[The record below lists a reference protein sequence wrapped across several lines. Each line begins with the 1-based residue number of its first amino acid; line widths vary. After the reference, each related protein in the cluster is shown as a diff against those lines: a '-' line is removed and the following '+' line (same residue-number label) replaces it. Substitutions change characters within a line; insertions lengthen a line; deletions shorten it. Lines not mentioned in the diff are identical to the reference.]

1 MPRFQVTQWRGRRG
15 YWLIAVIAALA
26 AYRGVQNT
34 GETPLPEALA
44 EGEHQV
50 LRVVDGDTLLLANHA
65 RVRLIGVN
73 TPEMV
78 RPDHPVEAWGPE
90 ASRFT
95 KDFIAR
101 GPVRLTFDQERKDRF
116 DRFLAY
122 VWVNDQLLN
131 EALVRAGL
139 GKAELNF
146 HYSSSMKKRFRE
158 AQQAAQREHLG
169 IWSNRP

>member
-1 MPRFQVTQWRGRRG
+1 MSPFQISRWRGRRG
-15 YWLIAVIAALA
+15 YWLIAAIAALA
-26 AYRGVQNT
+26 AYRATQHA

-50 LRVVDGDTLLLANHA
+50 LRVVDGDTLLLTNHA
-65 RVRLIGVN
+65 RVRLIGVD
-73 TPEMV
+73 TPETV
-78 RPDHPVEAWGPE
+78 RPEHPVEAWGPE

-95 KDFIAR
+95 QEFIAR

-122 VWVNDQLLN
+122 VWVDGQLLN
-131 EALVRAGL
+131 EALLRAGL
-139 GKAELNF
+139 ARAELHF

-169 IWSNRP
+169 IWSGRP

>member
-1 MPRFQVTQWRGRRG
+1 MPPVPRFRGRGRRG

-26 AYRGVQNT
+26 AYRAVQHA
-34 GETPLPEALA
+34 GEPAVPEALA

-50 LRVVDGDTLLLANHA
+50 LRVVDGDTLLLTSNA

-73 TPEMV
+73 TPETV

-95 KDFIAR
+95 QEFISR

-116 DRFLAY
+116 NRFLAY
-122 VWVNDQLLN
+122 VWVDDRLLN
-131 EALVRAGL
+131 EELVRAGL
-139 GKAELNF
+139 ARAELQF

-158 AQQAAQREHLG
+158 AQQAAQRERVGL
-169 IWSNRP
+169 WSGRP

>member
-1 MPRFQVTQWRGRRG
+1 MPQMTKFRGRGRRG

-26 AYRGVQNT
+26 AYRAVQHAS
-34 GETPLPEALA
+34 EPAVPEALA

-50 LRVVDGDTLLLANHA
+50 LRVVDGDTLLLTSNA

-73 TPEMV
+73 TPETV

-95 KDFIAR
+95 QEFISR

-116 DRFLAY
+116 NRFLAY
-122 VWVNDQLLN
+122 VWVDDRLLN
-131 EALVRAGL
+131 EELVRAGL
-139 GKAELNF
+139 ARAELQF

-158 AQQAAQREHLG
+158 AQQAAQRERVGL
-169 IWSNRP
+169 WSGRP